1 MKEAAMYYFR
11 KDLKDKKAVV
21 INVPH
26 TNTMMCLNEST
37 LDPWKQIGDKVSKKL
52 ESVHLNRYFN
62 PITQQLKQSLVTYI
76 GHGISPSQIL
86 FGNGADEM
94 LYYLFT
100 AVRENELSYAVSLA
114 PSYFDYK
121 SYCDAVGLRI
131 KFQNLE
137 SNFDFSADAYL
148 AQTRELG
155 CKLAILCNPNNPT
168 GNLFSDQKIDQIIR
182 SCDKLVL
189 LDETYYE
196 FSGKTYADKLSQY
209 PNLVI
214 LRSFSKAFSGAGLR
228 FGYIITSEENAIELN
243 KVMTAFHSSL
253 MIQAFAQTMLENQEI
268 FLAHTRQ
275 VCVLRDELYYSMLAI
290 PGMTVH
296 QSQTNFLIFTIGEKT
311 PVLFD
316 YLVAN
321 EIAVRPVWGHPLLKN
336 YLRVSIGT
344 PDQNKAFL
352 NTISEFITKEI

>member
-1 MKEAAMYYFR
+1 MYLFR

-26 TNTMMCLNEST
+26 TKTMMCLNEST
-37 LDPWKQIGDKVSKKL
+37 LNPWLEIGDKVSEKL
-52 ESVHLNRYFN
+52 KSLPLNRYFN
-62 PITQQLKQSLVTYI
+62 PITQQLKQTLARYI
-76 GHGISPSQIL
+76 GHGINPNQIL

-94 LYYLFT
+94 LYFIFT

-121 SYCDAVGLRI
+121 SYCDAVGLRL

-137 SNFDFSADAYL
+137 SNFDFSADAFL

-168 GNLFSDQKIDQIIR
+168 GNLFDDDKIDRIIR
-182 SCDKLVL
+182 SCDKLVI

-196 FSGKTYADKLSQY
+196 FSGKTFADKLSQY
-209 PNLVI
+209 PNLII

-228 FGYIITSEENAIELN
+228 FGYVITSEENAIELN
-243 KVMTAFHSSL
+243 KVMPAFHSSL

-268 FLAHTRQ
+268 FLIHTKE
-275 VCVLRDELYYSMLAI
+275 VCASRDELYYSMLTI
-290 PGMTVH
+290 PGITVH
-296 QSQTNFLIFTIGEKT
+296 PSQTNFLIFTIGEKT
-311 PVLFD
+311 PALFD
-316 YLVAN
+316 YLTAH

-344 PDQNKAFL
+344 TEQNHDFQ
-352 NTISEFITKEI
+352 NIVSEFIAKGL

>member
-1 MKEAAMYYFR
+1 MYLFR

-37 LDPWKQIGDKVSKKL
+37 LDPWKQIGSKVSDRLK
-52 ESVHLNRYFN
+52 SVPLNRYFN
-62 PITQQLKQSLVTYI
+62 PITQQLKQALANYI
-76 GHGISPSQIL
+76 GHGISPSQLL

-100 AVRENELSYAVSLA
+100 AVRENELSFAVSLA

-121 SYCDAVGLRI
+121 SYCDAVGLKI
-131 KFQNLE
+131 KFQNLD

-148 AQTRELG
+148 GQTRELG

-168 GNLFSDQKIDQIIR
+168 GNIFPDEKLDHIIR
-182 SCDKLVL
+182 NCDKLVI
-189 LDETYYE
+189 LDETYFE
-196 FSGKTYADKLSQY
+196 FSGKTFADKLSQY

-253 MIQAFAQTMLENQEI
+253 MIQAFALTMLENRELFI
-268 FLAHTRQ
+268 SHTKN
-275 VCVLRDELYYSMLAI
+275 VCALRDELYYSMLTI
-290 PGMTVH
+290 PNVTVH
-296 QSQTNFLIFTIGEKT
+296 MTQTNFLIFTIGEKT

-316 YLVAN
+316 YLTAHD
-321 EIAVRPVWGHPLLKN
+321 IAVRPVWGHPLLKN

-344 PDQNKAFL
+344 PEQNHDFQ
-352 NTISEFITKEI
+352 NTVSDFITKGL